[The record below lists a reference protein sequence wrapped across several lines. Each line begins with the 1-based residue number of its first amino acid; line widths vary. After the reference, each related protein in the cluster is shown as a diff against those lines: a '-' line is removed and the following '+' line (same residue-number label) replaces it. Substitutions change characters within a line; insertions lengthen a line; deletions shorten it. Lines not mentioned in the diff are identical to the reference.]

1 MDINKIINRF
11 KKYDSATV
19 QNAMI
24 LVRGYVDA
32 NVDYTSPEL
41 KSYNFYE
48 PVVGIAVTGKV
59 TPLNEP
65 SEKIDFNDLYGNI
78 KNTEFPVIVVLQDIE
93 KENGRAAIIGD
104 VMANMARVLGA
115 VGMVAA
121 GSVRDIPGIKKA
133 NMPVWG
139 TGRVPGHGPFNL
151 IETQT
156 SVEIAS
162 LKIDPGDLL
171 IADEDGIT
179 RVPLEIAEQT
189 LEKCLEVRKKE
200 TEMMQEDNVNKRFE
214 LYWSYAYQVSKG

>member
-1 MDINKIINRF
+1 MIMDINKIINSF

-32 NVDYTSPEL
+32 NVDYTSSEL

-156 SVEIAS
+156 SVEIAN

-179 RVPLEIAEQT
+179 KVPLEIAEQT
-189 LEKCLEVRKKE
+189 LEKCIEVRKKE

-214 LYWSYAYQVSKG
+214 LY

>member
-1 MDINKIINRF
+1 MDINKLINDF

-32 NVDYTSPEL
+32 KEDYTSPDL

-48 PVVGIAVTGKV
+48 TIVGLAVTGKV

-65 SEKIDFNDLYGNI
+65 PNKIDFDDLY
-78 KNTEFPVIVVLQDIE
+78 KNVINSEFPSIIVLQDIE
-93 KENGRAAIIGD
+93 KDNGRAACIGD
-104 VMANMARVLGA
+104 VMAHMAKTLGA
-115 VGMVAA
+115 VGMVAD
-121 GSVRDIPGIKKA
+121 GSVRDIPGINKA

-151 IETQT
+151 IDTQID
-156 SVEIAS
+156 VEVANLI
-162 LKIDPGDLL
+162 IHPGDIL

-179 RVPLEIAEQT
+179 RIPIDIAEET
-189 LEKCLEVRKKE
+189 LEKCAAVRKKE
-200 TEMMQEDNVNKRFE
+200 TNMMKEREIKKRF
-214 LYWSYAYQVSKG
+214 GIN

>member
-1 MDINKIINRF
+1 MDLNKIINNF
-11 KKYDSATV
+11 KDFDSATF

-32 NVDYTSPEL
+32 NIDYNYTEL
-41 KSYNFYE
+41 KSYNFDK
-48 PVVGIAVTGKV
+48 PIVGIAVTGKV

-65 SEKIDFNDLYGNI
+65 NSKIDFNDLYVNV
-78 KNTEFPVIVVLQDIE
+78 KKSEFPVIVVLEDVE
-93 KENGRAAIIGD
+93 KEKGRAAIIGD

-115 VGMVAA
+115 VGMVAE

-156 SVEIAS
+156 SVVVS
-162 LKIDPGDLL
+162 KLKIDPGDLL

-179 RVPLEIAEQT
+179 RIPLEIAEET
-189 LEKCLEVRKKE
+189 LEKCEAVRKKE
-200 TEMMQEDNVNKRFE
+200 SEMMLEDNVIKRFE
-214 LYWSYAYQVSKG
+214 LY

>member
-1 MDINKIINRF
+1 
-11 KKYDSATV
+11 
-19 QNAMI
+19 
-24 LVRGYVDA
+24 
-32 NVDYTSPEL
+32 
-41 KSYNFYE
+41 
-48 PVVGIAVTGKV
+48 
-59 TPLNEP
+59 
-65 SEKIDFNDLYGNI
+65 
-78 KNTEFPVIVVLQDIE
+78 
-93 KENGRAAIIGD
+93 
-104 VMANMARVLGA
+104 MARVLGA

-179 RVPLEIAEQT
+179 KVPLEIAEQT

-214 LYWSYAYQVSKG
+214 LY

>member
-1 MDINKIINRF
+1 MDINKIINSF

-78 KNTEFPVIVVLQDIE
+78 KNTEYPVIVVLQDIE

-179 RVPLEIAEQT
+179 KVPLEIAEQT

-214 LYWSYAYQVSKG
+214 LY

>member
-214 LYWSYAYQVSKG
+214 LY

>member
-1 MDINKIINRF
+1 MDLDKIINDF
-11 KKYDSATV
+11 KEYDSATV

-32 NVDYTSPEL
+32 NVDYTSPSL
-41 KSYNFYE
+41 KSYNFDE

-65 SEKIDFNDLYGNI
+65 IAKIDFNDLYGNI
-78 KNTEFPVIVVLQDIE
+78 KKSEFPVIVVLEDIE
-93 KENGRAAIIGD
+93 NEKGRAAIIGD

-115 VGMVAA
+115 VAMVAE
-121 GSVRDIPGIKKA
+121 GSIRDIPGIKKA

-156 SVEIAS
+156 SVEIAN

-179 RVPLEIAEQT
+179 RIPIDIAEQT
-189 LEKCLEVRKKE
+189 LEKCIEVRNKE
-200 TEMMQEDNVNKRFE
+200 SEMMKEDNVNKKFE
-214 LYWSYAYQVSKG
+214 LY

>member
-1 MDINKIINRF
+1 MDINKIINSF

-104 VMANMARVLGA
+104 VMANMSRVLGA

>member
-1 MDINKIINRF
+1 MDLNKIINNF
-11 KKYDSATV
+11 KEFDSATV

-32 NVDYTSPEL
+32 NIDYTSQEL
-41 KSYNFYE
+41 KSYNFDK
-48 PVVGIAVTGKV
+48 PIVGIAVTGKV

-65 SEKIDFNDLYGNI
+65 NSKIDFNDLYVNV
-78 KNTEFPVIVVLQDIE
+78 KKSEFPVIVVLEDVE
-93 KENGRAAIIGD
+93 KEKGRAAIIGD

-115 VGMVAA
+115 VGMVAE

-156 SVEIAS
+156 SVVVS
-162 LKIDPGDLL
+162 KLKIDPGDLL

-179 RVPLEIAEQT
+179 RIPLEIAEET
-189 LEKCLEVRKKE
+189 LEKCEAVRKKE
-200 TEMMQEDNVNKRFE
+200 SEMMLEDNVIKRFE
-214 LYWSYAYQVSKG
+214 LY

>member
-1 MDINKIINRF
+1 MDINKIINSF

-214 LYWSYAYQVSKG
+214 LY

>member
-1 MDINKIINRF
+1 MIMDINKIINSF

-179 RVPLEIAEQT
+179 KVPLEIAEQT

-214 LYWSYAYQVSKG
+214 LY

>member
-1 MDINKIINRF
+1 MDINKIINSF

-179 RVPLEIAEQT
+179 KVPLEIAEQT

>member
-1 MDINKIINRF
+1 MDINKIINSF

-78 KNTEFPVIVVLQDIE
+78 KNTEFPVIVVLQDVE

-179 RVPLEIAEQT
+179 KVPLEIAEQT

-214 LYWSYAYQVSKG
+214 LY